1 MPPLTVI
8 QCGQSPRLQAVLTA
22 ALGQTE
28 VCFLSVAQAALT
40 DLQNCRLLFAIAVGE
55 FGIDENFCRLLHLL
69 RSRPDCLHGC
79 VGAVLMDGAT
89 ELDTKQ
95 AARMLVFS
103 ANKAGCLFPG
113 KPLVE
118 GTGSLRNLEIQA
130 RKNGLSPEQTYPFAA
145 QHLVEKLLTFRPAQR
160 KRPRLLLLHASDHRT
175 SNTLALGKQVVGRL
189 SDCEITTLSVRNGAV
204 HDCRG
209 CSYTVCAHYAKNNS
223 CFYGGAIMDEVFPAL
238 RQCDALLLLCPNYN
252 DAVGANIMACIN
264 RMTSLM
270 VSDAL
275 AGKYLYAIV
284 VSGYSGGDLVAQQ
297 LLGALCLNKTLILPP
312 DFCLMETANDPGS
325 ALHLPGIQTRLDAF
339 AQNIRRQL
347 FQKEDA

>member
-1 MPPLTVI
+1 MPALTVI
-8 QCGQSPRLQAVLTA
+8 QCGQSPRLQAVLAA
-22 ALGQTE
+22 ALEQTE
-28 VCFLSVAQAALT
+28 ACILSVAQAAQT
-40 DLQNCRLLFAIAVGE
+40 DLQNRRLLFAAAVGE
-55 FGIDENFCRLLHLL
+55 FGIDGDFCRLLQLL
-69 RSRPDCLHGC
+69 RSRPGCLRGC

-95 AARMLVFS
+95 AARMLVFA
-103 ANKAGCLFPG
+103 ANRAGCLFPG

-118 GTGSLRNLEIQA
+118 GTGSLRNLDIQA
-130 RKNGLSPEQTYPFAA
+130 RKNGLSREQTYPFAA
-145 QHLVEKLLTFRPAQR
+145 RNLVEKLLAFRPAR
-160 KRPRLLLLHASDHRT
+160 REKPRLLLLHASEHRT
-175 SNTLALGKQVVGRL
+175 SNTLALGEQVAARL
-189 SDCEITTLSVRNGAV
+189 PDCKITTLSLRNGAV

-209 CSYTVCAHYAKNNS
+209 CSYTVCAHFAKNDS
-223 CFYGGAIMDEVFPAL
+223 CFYGGAIVDEVFPAL
-238 RQCDALLLLCPNYN
+238 RRCDALLLLCPNYN

-312 DFCLMETANDPGS
+312 DFCLVETANDPGS